1 MQHVAI
7 EHAFRRAEL
16 HRRAFDVGPLQPPMS
31 WMRHHWYACATAEAE
46 RLIIDGLRKEAAL
59 KDTWMAKYQRRW
71 IREKR
76 ALQRAA
82 KNSL

>member
-7 EHAFRRAEL
+7 EHAFRRAES
-16 HRRAFDVGPLQPPMS
+16 HRSALAVGPLQPPMC
-31 WMRHHWYACATAEAE
+31 WLRHYWYDCATAEAE
-46 RLIIDGLRKEAAL
+46 RLIVEGLRKEAAL